1 MTNSIKSILV
11 LTSFA
16 FFAIG
21 CGDGGGNDDLDA
33 GNDGST
39 VVDAS
44 DAGDA
49 GDAGPD
55 CVEDPT
61 TIQAQATFETNLR
74 FLNQC
79 TTSEFRDFDNATRIQ
94 HPLYVPGGPYPA
106 F

>member
-1 MTNSIKSILV
+1 MNKNILP
-11 LTSFA
+11 LILASMLA
-16 FFAIG
+16 LCASA
-21 CGDGGGNDDLDA
+21 CGDGGGNDNLDA
-33 GNDGST
+33 GNDAT
-39 VVDAS
+39 TEE

-61 TIQAQATFETNLR
+61 TLPAQATFETNLR

-79 TTSEFRDFDNATRIQ
+79 TTSQYRDFDNATRIQ